1 MAMEWT
7 DELIAR
13 LKELWEQG
21 LSTAE
26 IGRQLSITKNAVV
39 GKAHRL
45 GLPPRPSP
53 IRNKAAAEGAASG
66 KPARSRTSR
75 TRKAEEAPA
84 EDGVKAE
91 PPAAAGQKAAAPS
104 AEKKAAGTARAK
116 AAVEKVE
123 KPARAKAAGTAAKTG
138 GAVKDAPSR
147 KAADDVDMDDEA
159 DLVSARRPAAPASQ
173 RKVAPP
179 RRVRDTLDRPSRQG
193 PTCQWPIGDPGTPDF
208 HFCGASPLSG
218 KPYCA
223 EHAAIAYVKIRD
235 RRH

>member
-53 IRNKAAAEGAASG
+53 IRNKSAAESAS
-66 KPARSRTSR
+66 KPARPRTTR
-75 TRKAEEAPA
+75 TKKTDAETPSDDVKVEKAKATVEEAAP
-84 EDGVKAE
+84 VK
-91 PPAAAGQKAAAPS
+91 PV
-104 AEKKAAGTARAK
+104 EKKASAAKPTKAK
-116 AAVEKVE
+116 AEKVE
-123 KPARAKAAGTAAKTG
+123 KPAKVKADTSVAETPAKMAA
-138 GAVKDAPSR
+138 PR
-147 KAADDVDMDDEA
+147 KEA
-159 DLVSARRPAAPASQ
+159 AAPAVDVEEADVPARPAVPQ

-179 RRVRDTLDRPSRQG
+179 RRVRDTLDRSVRQG
-193 PTCQWPIGDPGTPDF
+193 PTCQWPIGDPGTPEF
-208 HFCGASPLSG
+208 HFCGATPLSG